1 MEAAQHNEHSI
12 MNIKSTLFWR
22 LALLAGAT
30 SFAGLSHAEDAG
42 FLQYL
47 QENSGW
53 ETGASITATGGKLEL
68 VQGSEKKV
76 IATGADKV
84 DSLLTNVQFGDA
96 IVVLEYMPSAG
107 AEAGLFLQGRYEISL
122 AGGEAGVL
130 ETESPGGVQ
139 HRWDGSADKLVGGTA
154 PLVDAKVSGGEWQQL
169 EIKFRAPRYDEAS
182 RKVDNALILEAR
194 LNGQLVQDNTVLE
207 GFTQGSISPWETTQ
221 GPMMLAV
228 EAGSLAIR
236 NFNAQPADFS
246 ALEVPEETGG
256 STNQAEL
263 EDFVALGKKS
273 FYSLG
278 CQECHAVEAGD
289 RSMKTGPNLFGL
301 FKKNPRDR
309 EIVEAGG
316 NNRFTIQADAS
327 YLRRSV
333 REPGAELAIIESG
346 SKKGEAYMPIMPPY
360 GPQILSDKNLDAIG
374 FYLQTLNTTWEQG
387 PVVKLVEAEGP
398 IKYDPLEDDLQFL
411 VDDRLRIQRGPLEGL
426 SARAIHVGQPNSVN
440 YSFDPRILGIAK
452 LWQGGFLEMSGE
464 LMNRGGGGLKTGF
477 ETREIDLGEGG
488 ILFAPLNSDGEMIDF
503 SFKEAVF
510 NDKATIEASL
520 WSEQDHLDR
529 LAAENARF
537 LGYERPSSDRAAA
550 PTFKYQVGGNRVEV
564 ATSIL
569 DDGRASVEIGG
580 NRSDPQQFAF
590 NANVLLDAKVSR
602 GSVEDGIWTL
612 PAGSDKATLS
622 AEVKLASSAWKPDPS
637 DFEHEKQP
645 LKIIAAEAQL
655 PAGYSLE
662 SYLPPQDNYGRDQL
676 FEALG
681 LAVAEDGTIV
691 VATRTAGI
699 WRIKNGHWELFA
711 EGLFDS
717 LGVQIEDKH
726 GSQLV
731 VGQKPELTRITDTDG
746 DGRADRFDTLF
757 DAHSFHGNYHT
768 YMHGPAR
775 GADGAYYI
783 NLNLAHADEAVYK
796 AEGQYMG
803 TQGGLSGWAVRVT
816 PKGEFEL
823 FANGLRSPAG
833 LAKGPDDR
841 LWYSENQG
849 EFVGTSKLFVLEEG
863 KFYGHPSGLVD
874 LPGMKPDSPEIAWD
888 KVANTR
894 EKAVVL
900 FPHNQVA
907 NSPGHPVWDTS
918 KGAFGPFTGQMFIGD
933 QTQSNLLRV
942 TTEVLADGTE
952 QGAVMPFAKGLASG
966 VMRPVFLPDGS
977 MLVGQTGRGWQ
988 AKGGHVA
995 SLQRLVWDGETRP
1008 FAIDRVT
1015 ATAEGFAVRFTK
1027 PLPKSVDLEA
1037 LAKALS
1043 INSWVY
1049 RDAPDY
1055 GSEVLDEQSEKISEH
1070 NWSEDRQ
1077 TLRIDLGSVALRE
1090 VHPQQSGRVYHLV
1103 FSEPQSATAGANE
1116 PLEAFYTLHKFPSA
1130 DGH

>member
-1 MEAAQHNEHSI
+1 MNAVQQNEHSI
-12 MNIKSTLFWR
+12 MSIKSTLFWR
-22 LALLAGAT
+22 SLLLACAV
-30 SFAGLSHAEDAG
+30 SFCASSHADDAG

-47 QENSGW
+47 QENNSW
-53 ETGASITATGGKLEL
+53 ETGASITATGGELEL
-68 VQGSEKKV
+68 VPGSEKKV

-84 DSLLTNVQFGDA
+84 ESLQTNVQYGDA
-96 IVVLEYMPSAG
+96 ILVLEYMPSGDAD
-107 AEAGLFLQGRYEISL
+107 AGLFLQGRYEISL
-122 AGGEAGVL
+122 AGGQEDALGI
-130 ETESPGGVQ
+130 ESPGGLQ
-139 HRWDGSADKLVGGTA
+139 RRWDGDAGKLVGGKA
-154 PLVDAKVSGGEWQQL
+154 PLTNANVASGEWQRL
-169 EIKFRAPRYDEAS
+169 EVKFRAPRYDEAS

-194 LNGQLVQDNTVLE
+194 LNGELVQKNTVLE

-221 GPMMLAV
+221 GPMVLTVDTGA
-228 EAGSLAIR
+228 LAIR
-236 NFNAQPADFS
+236 NFSAQPADFS
-246 ALEVPEETGG
+246 ALEVPEKTGG
-256 STNQAEL
+256 ATNEAKL
-263 EDFVALGKKS
+263 EDFVALGKKN
-273 FYSLG
+273 FYALG
-278 CQECHAVEAGD
+278 CQECHAVDAGD
-289 RSMKTGPNLFGL
+289 KSMKTGPNLFGL
-301 FKKNPRDR
+301 FKKNSRDR

-327 YLRRSV
+327 YLHRSV
-333 REPGAELAIIESG
+333 REPGAELAVVESG
-346 SKKGEAYMPIMPPY
+346 AKKGEAYMPIMPPY

-374 FYLQTLNTTWEQG
+374 FYLKTLNTIWEQG

-398 IKYDPLEDDLQFL
+398 VKYDPLKDDLQFL
-411 VDDRLRIQRGPLEGL
+411 VDDRLRIQRGPMEGL
-426 SARAIHVGQPNSVN
+426 SARAIHVGQPNAVN

-452 LWQGGFLEMSGE
+452 LWQGGFLDMSGE

-477 ETREIDLGEGG
+477 QTREIDLGESG

-510 NDKATIEASL
+510 NDMETIKESL

-529 LAAENARF
+529 LAAEKARF
-537 LGYERPSSDRAAA
+537 LGYERQSSSKTAA

-564 ATSIL
+564 ATSIS
-569 DDGRASVEIGG
+569 DEGRVAIEIGG
-580 NRSDPQQFAF
+580 KRAESQRFLINPA
-590 NANVLLDAKVSR
+590 VLVDAEVDR
-602 GSVEDGIWTL
+602 GKIKDGVWTL
-612 PAGSDKATLS
+612 PAGSKKAILS
-622 AEVKLASSAWKPDPS
+622 AEVKLASNAWKPEAS
-637 DFEHEKQP
+637 DFDHEKQP
-645 LKIIAAEAQL
+645 LKVIAAEGQL
-655 PAGYSLE
+655 PEGYSLE

-699 WRIKNGHWELFA
+699 WRIKDGHWELFA

-717 LGVQIEDKH
+717 LGVKIEDKH

-746 DGRADRFDTLF
+746 DGRADSFETLF

-775 GADGAYYI
+775 GAEADYYVT
-783 NLNLAHADEAVYK
+783 LNLAHTDKAVYK
-796 AEGQYMG
+796 AGGKYMG

-816 PKGEFEL
+816 PEGEFEL

-833 LAKGPDDR
+833 LAKGIDDR
-841 LWYSENQG
+841 LWYTDNQG

-863 KFYGHPSGLVD
+863 KFYGHPSSLVD
-874 LPGMKPDSPEIAWD
+874 LPGMTPASPEIAWD
-888 KVANTR
+888 KVADSR

-907 NSPGHPVWDTS
+907 NSPGHPVWDTT
-918 KGAFGPFTGQMFIGD
+918 KGAFGPFAGQMFIGD

-942 TTEVLADGTE
+942 TTEVLSDGTE

-995 SLQRLVWDGETRP
+995 SLQRLTWDGETRP
-1008 FAIDRVT
+1008 FAIEQVR
-1015 ATAEGFAVRFTK
+1015 ATDQGFEIRFTK
-1027 PLPKSVDLEA
+1027 PLPASVDLEV
-1037 LAKALS
+1037 LAQALS

-1055 GSEVLDEQSEKISEH
+1055 GSEVLDERAEPIADV

-1077 TLRIDLGSVALRE
+1077 SLRVELESVALRQA
-1090 VHPQQSGRVYHLV
+1090 HPQQTGRIYHLV
-1103 FSEPQSATAGANE
+1103 LPKEQSSKAGASGA
-1116 PLEAFYTLHKFPSA
+1116 LEAFYTLHKFPVTEE
-1130 DGH
+1130 